1 MFPTSK
7 SFVYTLTRVSSKYR
21 TELAQRF
28 SSQGFADITPDYWIV
43 LEWLAEEDNVSIG
56 QLAKRTSK
64 DNAALSRI
72 IDGMERNDLA
82 VRAAS
87 PSDKRSYQI
96 TMTKYARSIIGK
108 LQEIERQAL
117 NECTEGLNPIEVKEL
132 IRMLDHI
139 YDRMV

>member
-7 SFVYTLTRVSSKYR
+7 SFVYTLTRVSFRYR
-21 TELAQRF
+21 TELTQRF
-28 SSQGFADITPDYWIV
+28 ASQGFADITPDYWIV

-82 VRAAS
+82 IRVAS
-87 PSDKRSYQI
+87 ASDKRSYQI
-96 TMTKYARSIIGK
+96 SMTKYAKSIITK
-108 LQEIERQAL
+108 LQEIERQTL
-117 NECTEGLNPIEVKEL
+117 NEFTAGLNPIEVKEL
-132 IRMLDHI
+132 IRMLDHV
-139 YDRMV
+139 YDKMI